1 MQLNNF
7 KKTKIC
13 TKWLIRCV
21 DRDMRIDFPRRVIV
35 LLTKWQKVYFCQAG
49 SVWTGYTAASTSII
63 MCHSNEHHHL
73 ERIAAIAACPPR
85 LPAILS
91 TSAWHWRG
99 HVHDKHPGPSI
110 APHTVH
116 PCALVPAGLWSTH
129 TVAPIRV
136 LFEPATHAI
145 QFASLDCSSTAIIN
159 KPSGSRLDRPIPKAA
174 VHYCAV
180 MGRS

>member
-1 MQLNNF
+1 MQLNSF

-91 TSAWHWRG
+91 TSAWRWRG
-99 HVHDKHPGPSI
+99 HVHDKHLSL
-110 APHTVH
+110 HTVW
-116 PCALVPAGLWSTH
+116 PCADLVPASHDLHS
-129 TVAPIRV
+129 VPPIRV
-136 LFEPATHAI
+136 LFEPAPHAI
-145 QFASLDCSSTAIIN
+145 QFVNLEFSSTAIN
-159 KPSGSRLDRPIPKAA
+159 KPSGSWPDPILKATA
-174 VHYCAV
+174 HYCAV